1 MTPSQQYKKTL
12 VAIHAA
18 VWLVIILSPLMY
30 FGRGDRFDIGRLIP
44 MCSSTVIMIVVFY
57 TMYLYVTPQYLIR
70 GDKRRFWFYASIL
83 VIGAGLLL
91 HLWLSASQKI
101 FCAPKTATIP
111 FHKPSIWM
119 EIFFILRNM
128 FNMGATAAIATMSV
142 LSAKWYASE
151 AARKDAEMAMKDAQM
166 ARADAE
172 LKNLR
177 NQINPH
183 FLLNTLNNIYALTA
197 FNQEKAQKAILELSG
212 MLRHILYDNQQKY
225 VNLADEIAFIQ
236 SYINLMKIRLPAS
249 AEINVDVRLP
259 DSGNIFVAPLIF
271 ISLIENAFKHGIAAT
286 GKSFIHVKIEATK
299 EKIVCNIENSNHPK
313 QETDRSGHGIGL
325 EQVTKRLELS
335 YPGCYSWEKGLKEN
349 NTIYF
354 SKIIIYDTKLRNN

>member
-1 MTPSQQYKKTL
+1 MTPSQQYKKRL

-18 VWLVIILSPLMY
+18 VWLVIILSPLMV
-30 FGRGDRFDIGRLIP
+30 FGRGDKFDIGRLIP
-44 MCSSTVIMIVVFY
+44 MCSCTAFMIAVFY
-57 TMYLYVTPQYLIR
+57 IMYLHVTPKYLIG
-70 GDKRRFWFYASIL
+70 GDKRRFWFYASVL
-83 VIGAGLLL
+83 VVGAGLLL
-91 HLWLSASQKI
+91 HLWLYSSQKV
-101 FCAPKTATIP
+101 FSAPKTAAKP
-111 FHKPSIWM
+111 FHKPSIYM
-119 EIFFILRNM
+119 EMFFILRNI
-128 FNMGATAAIATMSV
+128 FNMGATAAVATMSV

-197 FNQEKAQKAILELSG
+197 FNQEKAQKAIMELSG

-225 VNLADEIAFIQ
+225 VCLNDEVAFIQ
-236 SYINLMKIRLPAS
+236 SYINLMKIRLSAS
-249 AEINVDVRLP
+249 TEIKVNVDIP
-259 DSGNIFVAPLIF
+259 ESSNIQVAPLIF

-286 GKSFIHVKIEATK
+286 GKSFIYVNIEADK
-299 EKIVCNIENSNHPK
+299 DKITCSIENSNHPK
-313 QETDRSGHGIGL
+313 QDTDRSGHGIGL